1 MRGLVVVL
9 SIVAVLVLAPVA
21 MAGDQAATSE
31 LPAALTALGGQ
42 GAVVSAQE
50 AHQVRG
56 MCYLCT
62 QSKSFSIDHG
72 VATGST
78 TLLEGVFGT
87 FESVDFQN
95 GDAAG
100 TSLTIEGTFGGL
112 TGSIGATDAG
122 LDFSVLGKALQESID
137 FAGKFSQDF
146 SQSITIPLP

>member
-1 MRGLVVVL
+1 MMVSFV
-9 SIVAVLVLAPVA
+9 SAADP
-21 MAGDQAATSE
+21 AATSE
-31 LPAALTALGGQ
+31 LPAALQALGASQ
-42 GAVVSAQE
+42 SVVSAEE

-56 MCYLCT
+56 KTYVLY
-62 QSKSFSIDHG
+62 QSKDFSIDHG

-87 FESVDFQN
+87 FKYVDFQN

-122 LDFSVLGKALQESID
+122 LEFSVLGKALQENID

>member
-1 MRGLVVVL
+1 MRGFLCAIAIL
-9 SIVAVLVLAPVA
+9 A
-21 MAGDQAATSE
+21 MASFAVAGDPAATTE
-31 LPAALTALGGQ
+31 LPQALTALGAQ
-42 GAVVSAQE
+42 QSVVSTAE

-56 MCYLCT
+56 MCYVCT

-87 FESVDFQN
+87 FKFVDFQN

-122 LDFSVLGKALQESID
+122 LEFSVLGKALQEQID

>member
-1 MRGLVVVL
+1 MRGLVCVL
-9 SIVAVLVLAPVA
+9 SIAALMMMGSFVVAEDL
-21 MAGDQAATSE
+21 AATNE
-31 LPAALTALGGQ
+31 LPAALQAMGVSD
-42 GAVVSAQE
+42 VVTAQE

-56 MCYLCT
+56 KTYNLT

-87 FESVDFQN
+87 FKFVDFQN
-95 GDAAG
+95 GDAQG

-122 LDFSVLGKALQESID
+122 LEFSVLGKALQEQID

-146 SQSITIPLP
+146 AQSITVPLP